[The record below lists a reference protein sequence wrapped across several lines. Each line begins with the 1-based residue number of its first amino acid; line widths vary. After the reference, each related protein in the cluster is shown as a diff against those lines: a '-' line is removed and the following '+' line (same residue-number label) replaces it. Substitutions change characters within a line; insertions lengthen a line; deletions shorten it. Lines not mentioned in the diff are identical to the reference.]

1 MSARPLIS
9 ACLIVNDEEDCLAR
23 CLESVQGLV
32 AEIVVVDTGSAD
44 STGDIARAHGAH
56 AYERPCPND
65 FALDP
70 GREWPGRRRGI
81 FEAAGVQTQ
90 CGGDEQAV
98 GFVCFPQGSSAGVV

>member
-44 STGDIARAHGAH
+44 STRDCACSWGT
-56 AYERPCPND
+56 CV
-65 FALDP
+65 
-70 GREWPGRRRGI
+70 RETLAKRFCAKFWKEMAWETTWNI
-81 FEAAGVQTQ
+81 
-90 CGGDEQAV
+90 
-98 GFVCFPQGSSAGVV
+98 